1 MLTEL
6 VTGTAQLIN
15 AMGGKHGEYMASQI
29 VDRVP
34 GTWIPAR
41 GRRDVRRLGMRWTLD
56 LDDNVQRRLYVV
68 GSYEALTL
76 DAVASLLRPHD
87 VVLDVGANIGAIA
100 LPLARKLRGCGRV
113 VAVEAA
119 ADTADR
125 LRWHVRVNGLTDRV
139 HIVQAGLSD
148 RTGSARLRTSGFGQ
162 HDVGTRT
169 LEGDSPDVGEP
180 VDLVT
185 GDALREQ
192 LGVDRFDIIKI
203 DVEGHE
209 LAVLRGLDRTF
220 AEAPPRVVLLEVVA
234 GNQQRAGLSTDALV
248 QRMHELGYRGTAI
261 RHRGLVPLSPHF
273 SGNVIFMRV
282 TDR

>member
-15 AMGGKHGEYMASQI
+15 RIGGKHGEYLASQV

-34 GTWIPAR
+34 QTWLPAT
-41 GRRDVRRLGMRWTLD
+41 GRREACRQGMRWD
-56 LDDNVQRRLYVV
+56 LDISDNLQRRLYLV
-68 GSYEALTL
+68 GSYESLTL
-76 DAVASLLRPHD
+76 DALASYVRPTD

-100 LPLARKLRGCGRV
+100 LPLARRLSGPGRV

-119 ADTADR
+119 ADTVER
-125 LRWHVRVNGLTDRV
+125 LRWHVAANGLGGRV
-139 HIVQAGLSD
+139 QIIQAGLSD
-148 RTGSARLRTSGFGQ
+148 RIGAGQLRASDFGQ

-169 LEGDSPDVGEP
+169 LEGDSAGVGEP
-180 VDLVT
+180 VDLTT

-192 LGVDRFDIIKI
+192 LGIERFDIIKI

-209 LAVLRGLDRTF
+209 LAVLGGLRRTF

-234 GNQQRAGLSTDALV
+234 GNQQRAGLSTDSLIE
-248 QRMHELGYRGTAI
+248 RMHELGYRGTAI
-261 RHRGLVPLSPHF
+261 RHRGLVPLTSRF
-273 SGNVIFMRV
+273 SGNAIFTR
-282 TDR
+282 TTQ